1 VEARLY
7 AALLEGSASEHAAR
21 QRAMKA
27 ATDNAEDL
35 KTNLTRIMNRARQ
48 EAITTEI
55 MEIVSGSEAMSDDG
69 DGDLDDAITQSLEGS
84 LATLISD
91 RSDA

>member
-1 VEARLY
+1 
-7 AALLEGSASEHAAR
+7 
-21 QRAMKA
+21 MKA

-55 MEIVSGSEAMSDDG
+55 MEIVSGSEAMSDD
-69 DGDLDDAITQSLEGS
+69 DGSDLDDAITQSLEGS
-84 LATLISD
+84 FAAFVSD
-91 RSDA
+91 RNDA

>member
-1 VEARLY
+1 
-7 AALLEGSASEHAAR
+7 
-21 QRAMKA
+21 
-27 ATDNAEDL
+27 
-35 KTNLTRIMNRARQ
+35 
-48 EAITTEI
+48 
-55 MEIVSGSEAMSDDG
+55 MEIVSVSEAMSDDG